1 MTNPEAASIGTSRV
15 ISLPRC
21 NVARLK
27 PLSCCRIGDPISVD
41 VRERRETMVLRFP
54 GTEDVDDADAPDEE
68 SIGQQRSV
76 TLPRQSFRAHD
87 GGPGV
92 ACEMKQVV

>member
-54 GTEDVDDADAPDEE
+54 RTEDVHDSDAADEE

-76 TLPRQSFRAHD
+76 TLPR
-87 GGPGV
+87 
-92 ACEMKQVV
+92 